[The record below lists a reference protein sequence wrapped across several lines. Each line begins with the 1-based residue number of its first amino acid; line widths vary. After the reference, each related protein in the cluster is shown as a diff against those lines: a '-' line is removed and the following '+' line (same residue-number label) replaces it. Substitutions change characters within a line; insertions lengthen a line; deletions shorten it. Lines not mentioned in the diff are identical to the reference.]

1 MQQQLK
7 VNEIFYSLQG
17 EGPFSGCAAVF
28 VRMATCTMG
37 CQWCDT
43 KYAQKVNFLMTE
55 KQILKE
61 IKKYPAKLV
70 IITGGEPC
78 EQNIIP
84 LAKLLKEKK
93 YQIHLETNGSVDID
107 RKYFD
112 FIAVSPK
119 KYVAKQMLKKADII
133 KLVIDGKT
141 SLKEILKYRK
151 YNLYLQPNSAK
162 KENTEKCVQIVK
174 KYPKMRLSVQMHKLI
189 KIK

>member
-1 MQQQLK
+1 MLQQLK

-17 EGPFSGCAAVF
+17 EGPFSGCAAIF
-28 VRMATCTMG
+28 VRLATCTM
-37 CQWCDT
+37 CCPWCDT
-43 KYAQKVNFLMTE
+43 KYAQKVNSLITE

-84 LAKLLKEKK
+84 LAKLLKAKK
-93 YQIHLETNGSVDID
+93 YQVHLETNGSVNID

-119 KYVAKQMLKKADII
+119 KYVSKEMLKKADII

>member
-1 MQQQLK
+1 MLQQLK

-28 VRMATCTMG
+28 VRLATCTMS
-37 CQWCDT
+37 CAWCDT
-43 KYAQKVNFLMTE
+43 KYAQKVNFLLTE

-70 IITGGEPC
+70 ILTGGEPC

-84 LAKLLKEKK
+84 LVKLLKVKK
-93 YQIHLETNGSVDID
+93 YQVHLETNGSVDID
-107 RKYFD
+107 TKYFD

-141 SLKEILKYRK
+141 PLKEILKYKK

>member
-17 EGPFSGCAAVF
+17 EGPFSGQAAIF
-28 VRMATCTMG
+28 VRLATCTMG
-37 CQWCDT
+37 CPWCDT
-43 KYAQKVNFLMTE
+43 KYAQKVNFLITE

-61 IKKYPAKLV
+61 IKKYPSKLV
-70 IITGGEPC
+70 ILTGGEPC
-78 EQNIIP
+78 EQNIIS
-84 LAKLLKEKK
+84 LAKLLKAKK
-93 YQIHLETNGSVDID
+93 YQVHLETNGSVDID

-119 KYVAKQMLKKADII
+119 KYVAKEMLKKADII

-141 SLKEILKYRK
+141 PLKEILKYKK

-174 KYPKMRLSVQMHKLI
+174 KYPKMRLSVQIHKLI

>member
-7 VNEIFYSLQG
+7 VNEFFYSLQG
-17 EGPFSGCAAVF
+17 EGPFSGSAAVF
-28 VRMATCTMG
+28 VRLATCTM
-37 CQWCDT
+37 CCPWCDT

-55 KQILKE
+55 KEILKE
-61 IKKYPAKLV
+61 IKKYPTKLV
-70 IITGGEPC
+70 ILTGGEPC

-93 YQIHLETNGSVDID
+93 YQVHLETNGSVDINT
-107 RKYFD
+107 KYFD
-112 FIAVSPK
+112 FIAISPK
-119 KYVAKQMLKKADII
+119 KYVAKEMLKKADII

-141 SLKEILKYRK
+141 PLKEILKYKK

-174 KYPKMRLSVQMHKLI
+174 KYPTMRLSVQMHKLI

>member
-28 VRMATCTMG
+28 VRMATCTM
-37 CQWCDT
+37 CCPWCDT

-61 IKKYPAKLV
+61 IKKYPSKLV
-70 IITGGEPC
+70 ILTGGEPC

-93 YQIHLETNGSVDID
+93 YQVHLETNGSVDID

-119 KYVAKQMLKKADII
+119 KYVAKEMLKKADII

-141 SLKEILKYRK
+141 PLKEILKYKK

>member
-1 MQQQLK
+1 MPQQLK

-17 EGPFSGCAAVF
+17 EGPFSGCAAIF
-28 VRMATCTMG
+28 VRLATCTM
-37 CQWCDT
+37 CCPWCDT
-43 KYAQKVNFLMTE
+43 KYAQKVNSLITE

-84 LAKLLKEKK
+84 LAKLLKAKK
-93 YQIHLETNGSVDID
+93 YQVHLETNGSVNID

-119 KYVAKQMLKKADII
+119 KYVSKEMLKKADII

-141 SLKEILKYRK
+141 SLKEILKYKK
-151 YNLYLQPNSAK
+151 YNLYLQPNSAI
-162 KENTEKCVQIVK
+162 KEYTEKCVQIVK

>member
-28 VRMATCTMG
+28 VRMATCTM
-37 CQWCDT
+37 CCPWCDT

-70 IITGGEPC
+70 ILTGGEPC

-84 LAKLLKEKK
+84 LAKLLKTKK
-93 YQIHLETNGSVDID
+93 YQVHLETNGSVDID

-119 KYVAKQMLKKADII
+119 KYVAQEMLKKADII

-141 SLKEILKYRK
+141 PLKEILKYKK

>member
-28 VRMATCTMG
+28 VRLATCTM
-37 CQWCDT
+37 CCPWCDT
-43 KYAQKVNFLMTE
+43 KYAQKVNFLLTE
-55 KQILKE
+55 KQILKK

-70 IITGGEPC
+70 ILTGGEPC

-84 LAKLLKEKK
+84 LAKLLKAKK
-93 YQIHLETNGSVDID
+93 YQVHLETNGSVDID

-119 KYVAKQMLKKADII
+119 KHVAKEMLRKADII

-141 SLKEILKYRK
+141 SLKEILKYKK

>member
-1 MQQQLK
+1 MPQQLK

-17 EGPFSGCAAVF
+17 EGPFSGSAAVF
-28 VRMATCTMG
+28 VRLATCTMG
-37 CQWCDT
+37 CPWCDT
-43 KYAQKVNFLMTE
+43 KYAQKINFLLTE

-84 LAKLLKEKK
+84 LAKLLKGKK
-93 YQIHLETNGSVDID
+93 YQVHLETNGSVDID

-112 FIAVSPK
+112 FVCVSPK
-119 KYVAKQMLKKADII
+119 KYVAKEMLKKADIV
-133 KLVIDGKT
+133 KFVVEEKT
-141 SLKEILKYRK
+141 TLKEILKYKK
-151 YNLYLQPNSAK
+151 YNLYLQPASAK
-162 KENTEKCVQIVK
+162 KENTAKCVQIIK
-174 KYPKMRLSVQMHKLI
+174 KYPKMHLSVQMHKLI

>member
-1 MQQQLK
+1 MPQQLK

-17 EGPFSGCAAVF
+17 EGPFSGSAAVF
-28 VRMATCTMG
+28 VRLATCTMA
-37 CQWCDT
+37 CPWCDT
-43 KYAQKVNFLMTE
+43 KYAQKVNFLLTE

-70 IITGGEPC
+70 ILTGGEPC
-78 EQNIIP
+78 EQDITP
-84 LAKLLKEKK
+84 LAKLLKSKK
-93 YQIHLETNGSVDID
+93 YQVHLETNGSVNIE

-119 KYVAKQMLKKADII
+119 KYVAKEMLKKADII

-141 SLKEILKYRK
+141 PLKEILKYKK
-151 YNLYLQPNSAK
+151 YNLYLQPNSAN
-162 KENTEKCVQIVK
+162 KESTAKCVKIIKQ
-174 KYPKMRLSVQMHKLI
+174 YPKMRLSVQMHKLI

>member
-28 VRMATCTMG
+28 VRMATCTM
-37 CQWCDT
+37 CCPWCDT

-61 IKKYPAKLV
+61 IKKYPSKLV
-70 IITGGEPC
+70 ILTGGEPC

-93 YQIHLETNGSVDID
+93 YQVHLETNGSVDID

-119 KYVAKQMLKKADII
+119 KYVAKEMLKKADII

-141 SLKEILKYRK
+141 PLKEILKYKK

-162 KENTEKCVQIVK
+162 KENTLKCVQIVK
-174 KYPKMRLSVQMHKLI
+174 QYPKMRLSVQMHKLI